1 VEAYVLDRTDLELY
15 DERVCVEFIE
25 HIRPTERFD
34 SIDELL
40 TAMAGDIEQCRRVL
54 TSIVPS

>member
-1 VEAYVLDRTDLELY
+1 V
-15 DERVCVEFIE
+15 
-25 HIRPTERFD
+25 RFD